1 MNKIVIIDE
10 EECIGCEACVN
21 ICPQKILYLDEKT
34 KKCKVTD
41 ENKCDRL
48 KGCEYVC
55 PTNAIKIK

>member
-10 EECIGCEACVN
+10 TLCTGCGNCVRM
-21 ICPQKILYLDEKT
+21 CPKKILYLDKET

-48 KGCEYVC
+48 AGCEWAC
-55 PTNAIKIK
+55 PVKAIRIK